1 MCRRGNAPRPKL
13 RSLTRKL
20 KKAKA
25 ILCLRTKHLN
35 AHVFGAAVVEGVAE
49 ARPQKGVVAR
59 GQSSQQ
65 LDSAVETARTAVSTA
80 KSLKEIARR
89 VGSDIGST
97 VESRSDP

>member
-65 LDSAVETARTAVSTA
+65 LRKAVAAGGHSVLPLGLSPSMALPQKLTPEGCFEDSHR
-80 KSLKEIARR
+80 
-89 VGSDIGST
+89 
-97 VESRSDP
+97 